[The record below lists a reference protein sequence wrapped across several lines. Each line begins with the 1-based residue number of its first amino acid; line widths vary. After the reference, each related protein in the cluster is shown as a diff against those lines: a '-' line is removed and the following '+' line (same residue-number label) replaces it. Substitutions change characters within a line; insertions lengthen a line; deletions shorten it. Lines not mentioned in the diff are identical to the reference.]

1 MRRVINNSA
10 FVTAEE
16 CHEKATEAR
25 ELSKRAEPPAH
36 QTMLLHIAETWENV
50 CAEIKARQSH

>member
-1 MRRVINNSA
+1 MRRVINNFA

-50 CAEIKARQSH
+50 CAEIKAR